1 MTMRKVDPRIQVSR
15 RRFLQAGVAVAP
27 AATLVAGG
35 VSLDAE
41 SAWAQAST
49 LSAHELATLTLM
61 ARDTYPHDQIGDA
74 YYRKAVA
81 HWDDASVTT
90 PAQRKVITEGVALLD
105 AEANARYGADYLKV
119 PAEADRVVIL
129 QAVSPG
135 AFFKTMR
142 ADLVVSFYNQKE
154 LWPKF
159 GYEGASAQYGGYLHR
174 GFNDIDWL
182 PVA

>member
-1 MTMRKVDPRIQVSR
+1 MTMRKVDPRVKVSR
-15 RRFLQAGVAVAP
+15 RRFLQAGAAVAP

-35 VSLDAE
+35 ASLGAE
-41 SAWAQAST
+41 SAWAQATT
-49 LSAHELATLTLM
+49 LSAHALATLTLM

-81 HWDDASVTT
+81 HWDDAGTT
-90 PAQRKVITEGVALLD
+90 TAAQRNMITDGVSMLD
-105 AEANARYGADYLKV
+105 IEANARFGTDYLNV
-119 PAEADRVVIL
+119 PAEADRVLVL
-129 QAVSPG
+129 QAIEPG
-135 AFFKTMR
+135 AFFKAVR

-174 GFNDIDWL
+174 GFSDIDWL

>member
-1 MTMRKVDPRIQVSR
+1 MTMRKLDPRIQVSR
-15 RRFLQAGVAVAP
+15 RSFLKTGATAAP
-27 AATLVAGG
+27 AATLLAGG
-35 VSLDAE
+35 ATLGAE
-41 SAWAQAST
+41 SAWAQATS
-49 LSAHELATLTLM
+49 LPAHAMATLTLM

-81 HWDDASVTT
+81 HWDDSTATT
-90 PAQRKVITEGVALLD
+90 AAQHKIIAEGVAMLD
-105 AEANARYGADYLKV
+105 TEANARFGTDYIKV
-119 PAEADRVVIL
+119 AAESDRVTIL
-129 QAVSPG
+129 QAIEPSP
-135 AFFKTMR
+135 FFKGVR

-159 GYEGASAQYGGYLHR
+159 GYEGPSAQLGGYLHR

>member
-15 RRFLQAGVAVAP
+15 RRFLQSGAAAAP
-27 AATLVAGG
+27 AATLLAGG
-35 VSLDAE
+35 VALDAT
-41 SAWAQAST
+41 SAWAQAEN
-49 LSAHELATLTLM
+49 LSPHALATLTLM

-81 HWDDASVTT
+81 HWDDASATT
-90 PAQRKVITEGVALLD
+90 AAQRSVISDGVAMLD
-105 AEANARYGADYLKV
+105 SEANARFGSNYLDI
-119 PAEADRVVIL
+119 PAESDRVTVL
-129 QAVSPG
+129 QAIEPS
-135 AFFKTMR
+135 AFFKAVR
-142 ADLVVSFYNQKE
+142 ADLVVSFYNQKP
-154 LWPKF
+154 LWAKF

>member
-1 MTMRKVDPRIQVSR
+1 MTMRKLDPRIHVSR
-15 RRFLQAGVAVAP
+15 RRFIKSGVAAAP
-27 AATLVAGG
+27 AASLLAGG
-35 VSLDAE
+35 ATLGAE
-41 SAWAQAST
+41 SAWAQATS
-49 LSAHELATLTLM
+49 LPAHALATLTLM

-81 HWDDASVTT
+81 HWDDATATT
-90 PAQRKVITEGVALLD
+90 AAQRKLITDGVTMLD
-105 AEANARYGADYLKV
+105 TEANARFGTDYLKIA
-119 PAEADRVVIL
+119 AESDRVTIL
-129 QAVSPG
+129 QAIEPSP
-135 AFFKTMR
+135 FFKTVR

>member
-15 RRFLQAGVAVAP
+15 RRFLQSGAAAAP
-27 AATLVAGG
+27 AATLLAGG
-35 VSLDAE
+35 ATLGAE
-41 SAWAQAST
+41 SAWAQATS
-49 LSAHELATLTLM
+49 LSPHAMATLTQV

-81 HWDDASVTT
+81 HWDDASATT
-90 PAQRKVITEGVALLD
+90 AAQRKVITDGVAMLNT
-105 AEANARYGADYLKV
+105 EANARFGADYINV
-119 PAEADRVVIL
+119 AAESDRVTVL
-129 QAVSPG
+129 QAVEPS
-135 AFFKTMR
+135 AFFKAVR

-159 GYEGASAQYGGYLHR
+159 GYEGPSAQLGGYLHR

>member
-15 RRFLQAGVAVAP
+15 RRFLQSGVAVAP
-27 AATLVAGG
+27 AATLIAGG
-35 VSLDAE
+35 ASLGAE
-41 SAWAQAST
+41 SAWAQATS
-49 LSAHELATLTLM
+49 LSPHALATLTQL
-61 ARDTYPHDQIGDA
+61 ARDTYPHDHIGDG

-81 HWDDASVTT
+81 HWDDSTATT
-90 PAQRKVITEGVALLD
+90 AEQRKLITDGVAMLNT
-105 AEANARYGADYLKV
+105 EANARFGADYINV
-119 PAEADRVVIL
+119 PAEADRVTVL
-129 QAVSPG
+129 QAIEPS
-135 AFFKTMR
+135 AFFKAVR

-159 GYEGASAQYGGYLHR
+159 GYEGPSAQLGGYLHR

>member
-1 MTMRKVDPRIQVSR
+1 MTMRKLDPRIQVSR
-15 RRFLQAGVAVAP
+15 RRFLQSGVAVAP
-27 AATLVAGG
+27 AATLIAGG
-35 VSLDAE
+35 ATLGAE
-41 SAWAQAST
+41 SAWAQATS
-49 LSAHELATLTLM
+49 LSPHTLATLTQM

-81 HWDDASVTT
+81 HWDDASATT
-90 PAQRKVITEGVALLD
+90 AEQRKLINDGVAMLNM
-105 AEANARYGADYLKV
+105 EANARFGADYINV
-119 PAEADRVVIL
+119 PAEADRVTVL
-129 QAVSPG
+129 QAIEPG
-135 AFFKTMR
+135 AFFKAVR